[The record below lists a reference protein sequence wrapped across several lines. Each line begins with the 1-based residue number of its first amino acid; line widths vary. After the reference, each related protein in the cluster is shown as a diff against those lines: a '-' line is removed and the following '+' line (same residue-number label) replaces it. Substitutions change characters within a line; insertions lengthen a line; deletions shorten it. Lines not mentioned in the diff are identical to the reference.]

1 MSYYILL
8 QAANGL
14 VVGLIYGSVQEAG
27 PSRKNRVA
35 RMPHLPSVFREVG
48 VRGFPVRRTAAHDAA
63 LPERYDCPR
72 SATSR
77 AKSPATRTRQHVTV
91 SGVVP
96 AH

>member
-1 MSYYILL
+1 MRAERRDPTL
-8 QAANGL
+8 QLRMLANPRG
-14 VVGLIYGSVQEAG
+14 AT
-27 PSRKNRVA
+27 
-35 RMPHLPSVFREVG
+35 LPSVFREVG
-48 VRGFPVRRTAAHDAA
+48 VRGFPVRRTTAHDAA

-77 AKSPATRTRQHVTV
+77 AKSPAARASQHVTV